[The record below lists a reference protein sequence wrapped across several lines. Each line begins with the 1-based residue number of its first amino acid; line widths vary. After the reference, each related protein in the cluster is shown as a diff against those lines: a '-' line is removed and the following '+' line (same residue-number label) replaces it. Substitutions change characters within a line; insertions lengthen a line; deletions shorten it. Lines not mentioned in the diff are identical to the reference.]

1 MGDVVMQ
8 PSIGYMRALAFVYDN
23 LDNFP
28 AWVRRLAP
36 GQLVQLANILSDWA
50 ASDLPTRRVIPLEET
65 QKREVI
71 RAVIAYQGDL
81 RAAAKALGIGKTT
94 IYRLLH
100 RWGLS
105 RADWRLVVQARVL
118 AEDTPSPGT
127 QKPNPLAAA
136 LGSSLLTPFSLVSRE
151 MFTGTHHRN
160 PERRK

>member
-1 MGDVVMQ
+1 MQ

-28 AWVRRLAP
+28 SWIQRLAP
-36 GQLVQLANILSDWA
+36 GQLIQLAKILDDWA
-50 ASDLPTRRVIPLEET
+50 ASDLPSGRIIPLEET

-71 RAVIAYQGDL
+71 RAVIACQGDL

-100 RWGLS
+100 RWGIS

-118 AEDTPSPGT
+118 ADDISPEGI
-127 QKPNPLAAA
+127 QKSNALATALDASRSAPL
-136 LGSSLLTPFSLVSRE
+136 SLIPRE
-151 MFTGTHHRN
+151 MSTSTHHRN
-160 PERRK
+160 AERRK

>member
-1 MGDVVMQ
+1 MQ

-28 AWVRRLAP
+28 SWIQRLAP
-36 GQLVQLANILSDWA
+36 GQLIQLAKILDDWA
-50 ASDLPTRRVIPLEET
+50 ASDLPSGRIIPLEET

-71 RAVIAYQGDL
+71 RAVIACQGDL

-100 RWGLS
+100 RWGIS

-118 AEDTPSPGT
+118 ADDVSPEGI
-127 QKPNPLAAA
+127 QKSNALATALDASRSAPL
-136 LGSSLLTPFSLVSRE
+136 SLIPRE
-151 MFTGTHHRN
+151 MSTSTHHRN
-160 PERRK
+160 AERRK

>member
-1 MGDVVMQ
+1 MQ

-28 AWVRRLAP
+28 SWVRRLAP
-36 GQLVQLANILSDWA
+36 GQLIQLAKILSDWA
-50 ASDLPTRRVIPLEET
+50 ASDLPTGRVVPLDET

-81 RAAAKALGIGKTT
+81 RGAAKALGIGKTT

-105 RADWRLVVQARVL
+105 STDWRLVVQARVL
-118 AEDTPSPGT
+118 AEGTPSPGT
-127 QKPNPLAAA
+127 QKSNALAAA
-136 LGSSLLTPFSLVSRE
+136 LGSSSSTPLSLVSRE
-151 MFTGTHHRN
+151 TFTGTHHRN

>member
-1 MGDVVMQ
+1 MQ
-8 PSIGYMRALAFVYDN
+8 QSIGYMRALAFVYDN

-36 GQLVQLANILSDWA
+36 GQLIQLAKILSDWA
-50 ASDLPTRRVIPLEET
+50 ASDLPSGRVIPLEET

-81 RAAAKALGIGKTT
+81 RAAAEALGIGKTT

-105 RADWRLVVQARVL
+105 REDWRLVVQARVL
-118 AEDTPSPGT
+118 AEDTPSPET
-127 QKPNPLAAA
+127 QKSNTLAAA
-136 LGSSLLTPFSLVSRE
+136 LEASLSTPLSLVLRE
-151 MFTGTHHRN
+151 TFTGSHHRN

>member
-1 MGDVVMQ
+1 MQ
-8 PSIGYMRALAFVYDN
+8 PSIGYMRALAFIYDN

-28 AWVRRLAP
+28 AWIQKLAP
-36 GQLVQLANILSDWA
+36 GQLIQLAKILSDWA
-50 ASDLPTRRVIPLEET
+50 ASDLPSGRVIPLEET

-127 QKPNPLAAA
+127 QKSNALAAA
-136 LGSSLLTPFSLVSRE
+136 LEASLSTPLSLVSRE
-151 MFTGTHHRN
+151 TFTGTHHRN
-160 PERRK
+160 AERRK